1 MARRALAPATL
12 TAHHDCEFREVLDRV
27 GDKWSLLVIAMLEQ
41 RPTARARFS
50 ELKRSIPGISQRMLT
65 ATLRSLERDGLLTR
79 HVYAEVPPRVEYA
92 LTPLGKQFM
101 QPVRGLVTWLQT
113 HWSTIRSARER
124 FDDSRRTAEPR
135 EPPSHF
141 GEHPDVS
148 DVATSFRAARV
159 RPRVAATSLPGS
171 IRPAPS
177 CRRRTRR
184 GLHHGR
190 CFDRR
195 CPRRPRR
202 SLRRYQAVV
211 RGDKSS

>member
-1 MARRALAPATL
+1 MTAGARGHFFLRQLPGGNQMAQRHAEPATL

-113 HWSTIRSARER
+113 HWSSI
-124 FDDSRRTAEPR
+124 
-135 EPPSHF
+135 
-141 GEHPDVS
+141 
-148 DVATSFRAARV
+148 RAAREK
-159 RPRVAATSLPGS
+159 
-171 IRPAPS
+171 
-177 CRRRTRR
+177 
-184 GLHHGR
+184 
-190 CFDRR
+190 FDRQSQSR
-195 CPRRPRR
+195 KA
-202 SLRRYQAVV
+202 S
-211 RGDKSS
+211 